1 MRATFAIQ
9 KFNPETDAHPHVEE
23 YRVDVAWRGN
33 TVLDGLFQIKQEVDG
48 SLTFRASCRSAV
60 CGSCP
65 MVINGRERLACQ
77 TLIADEI
84 DRSGR
89 IEVKPLRQLR
99 VVKDLVVDMDPFWSK
114 VNAITPWLTPKRE
127 AAFVRKTAPTS
138 GRHARGEIGEG
149 VIPRPLVDAVLQNVH
164 QAFHNV
170 DACILCGACVSA
182 CNSLD
187 VSPGFLGP
195 AALAKAYRFVA
206 DPREGEG
213 RERLAR
219 LTREDGIWDC
229 VRCNFCVEVCPK
241 DVQPME
247 AIIRLRREAIRAGLT
262 DHPGATHV
270 TAFMDIV
277 RREGRL
283 NEARMPLAMV
293 WPNLFRLLKIL
304 PLGLRMFVKGKVPP
318 FFQRPIKGIREIR
331 RLFTLRETSK

>member
-33 TVLDGLFQIKQEVDG
+33 TVLDALFQIKQEVDG
-48 SLTFRASCRSAV
+48 SLTFRASCRSAI

-99 VVKDLVVDMDPFWSK
+99 VVKDLVVEMDPFWSK
-114 VNAITPWLTPKRE
+114 VNAITPWLTPK
-127 AAFVRKTAPTS
+127 
-138 GRHARGEIGEG
+138 GEIGEV
-149 VIPRPLVDAVLQNVH
+149 VIPQDVH

-206 DPREGEG
+206 DPREGEQ

-293 WPNLFRLLKIL
+293 WPNLFRMLKIL
-304 PLGLRMFVKGKVPP
+304 PLGLKMFVKGKVPA

-331 RLFTLRETSK
+331 RLFKLRETFK

>member
-33 TVLDGLFQIKQEVDG
+33 TVLDALFQIKQEVDG
-48 SLTFRASCRSAV
+48 SLTFRASCRSAI

-99 VVKDLVVDMDPFWSK
+99 VVKDLVVEMDPFWSK
-114 VNAITPWLTPKRE
+114 VNAITPWLTPK
-127 AAFVRKTAPTS
+127 
-138 GRHARGEIGEG
+138 GEIDEV
-149 VIPRPLVDAVLQNVH
+149 VIPQNVH
-164 QAFHNV
+164 QAFYNV

-206 DPREGEG
+206 DPREGER

-219 LTREDGIWDC
+219 LTRDDGIWDC

-304 PLGLRMFVKGKVPP
+304 PLGLRMFVKGKVPA

-331 RLFTLRETSK
+331 RLFKLRETVK

>member
-1 MRATFAIQ
+1 
-9 KFNPETDAHPHVEE
+9 
-23 YRVDVAWRGN
+23 
-33 TVLDGLFQIKQEVDG
+33 
-48 SLTFRASCRSAV
+48 
-60 CGSCP
+60 
-65 MVINGRERLACQ
+65 MVI
-77 TLIADEI
+77 
-84 DRSGR
+84 
-89 IEVKPLRQLR
+89 P
-99 VVKDLVVDMDPFWSK
+99 
-114 VNAITPWLTPKRE
+114 
-127 AAFVRKTAPTS
+127 
-138 GRHARGEIGEG
+138 
-149 VIPRPLVDAVLQNVH
+149 QNVH

>member
-48 SLTFRASCRSAV
+48 SLTFRASCRSAI

-99 VVKDLVVDMDPFWSK
+99 VVKDLVVEMDPFWSK
-114 VNAITPWLTPKRE
+114 VNAITPWLTPK
-127 AAFVRKTAPTS
+127 V
-138 GRHARGEIGEG
+138 EIGEV
-149 VIPRPLVDAVLQNVH
+149 VIPQNVH

-206 DPREGEG
+206 DPREGER
-213 RERLAR
+213 RERLEY
-219 LTREDGIWDC
+219 LTQEHGIWDC

-270 TAFMDIV
+270 TAFMNIV

-293 WPNLFRLLKIL
+293 WPNLFRMLKIL
-304 PLGLRMFVKGKVPP
+304 PLGLKMFVKGKVPA
-318 FFQRPIKGIREIR
+318 FFHRPIKGIREIR
-331 RLFTLRETSK
+331 RLFTLRETFK

>member
-1 MRATFAIQ
+1 
-9 KFNPETDAHPHVEE
+9 
-23 YRVDVAWRGN
+23 
-33 TVLDGLFQIKQEVDG
+33 
-48 SLTFRASCRSAV
+48 
-60 CGSCP
+60 

-99 VVKDLVVDMDPFWSK
+99 VVKDLVVEMDPFWSK
-114 VNAITPWLTPKRE
+114 VNAITPWLTPK
-127 AAFVRKTAPTS
+127 
-138 GRHARGEIGEG
+138 GEIGEV
-149 VIPRPLVDAVLQNVH
+149 VIPRPLVGAVLQNVH

-206 DPREGEG
+206 DPREGER

-293 WPNLFRLLKIL
+293 WPNLFRMLKIL
-304 PLGLRMFVKGKVPP
+304 PLGLKMFVKGKVPA

-331 RLFTLRETSK
+331 RLFTLRETFK

>member
-33 TVLDGLFQIKQEVDG
+33 TVLDALFQIKQEVDG
-48 SLTFRASCRSAV
+48 SLTFRASCRSAI

-99 VVKDLVVDMDPFWSK
+99 VVKDLVVEMDPFWSK
-114 VNAITPWLTPKRE
+114 VNAITPWLTPK
-127 AAFVRKTAPTS
+127 
-138 GRHARGEIGEG
+138 GEIGEV
-149 VIPRPLVDAVLQNVH
+149 VIPQNVH
-164 QAFHNV
+164 QAFYNV

-206 DPREGEG
+206 DPREGER

-219 LTREDGIWDC
+219 LTRDDGIWDC

-293 WPNLFRLLKIL
+293 WPNLFRMVKIL

-331 RLFTLRETSK
+331 RLFKLRETFK

>member
-9 KFNPETDAHPHVEE
+9 KFNPETDAHPHMEE

-33 TVLDGLFQIKQEVDG
+33 TVLDALFQIKQEVDG
-48 SLTFRASCRSAV
+48 SLTFRASCRSAI

-99 VVKDLVVDMDPFWSK
+99 VVKDLVVEMEPFWSK
-114 VNAITPWLTPKRE
+114 VNAITPWLTPK
-127 AAFVRKTAPTS
+127 
-138 GRHARGEIGEG
+138 GEVGEV
-149 VIPRPLVDAVLQNVH
+149 VIPQDVHGRLLVPFNQT
-164 QAFHNV
+164 FYNV
-170 DACILCGACVSA
+170 DACIMCGACVSA

-206 DPREGEG
+206 DPREGER
-213 RERLAR
+213 RERLER

-247 AIIRLRREAIRAGLT
+247 AIIRLRHEAIREGLI
-262 DHPGATHV
+262 DHPGATHI

-304 PLGLRMFVKGKVPP
+304 PLGFKMFVKGKVPA

-331 RLFTLRETSK
+331 RLFTLRETFK

>member
-9 KFNPETDAHPHVEE
+9 KFNPEIDARPHLEE
-23 YRVDVAWRGN
+23 YRLDVAWRGN
-33 TVLDGLFQIKQEVDG
+33 TVLDGLFQIKHQLDG
-48 SLTFRASCRSAV
+48 SLTFRASCRSAI

-99 VVKDLVVDMDPFWSK
+99 VVKDLVVEMDPFWNK

-127 AAFVRKTAPTS
+127 AAFVR
-138 GRHARGEIGEG
+138 HARGEIGEV
-149 VIPRPLVDAVLQNVH
+149 VIPQNVH
-164 QAFHNV
+164 QTFYNV

-206 DPREGEG
+206 DPREGER
-213 RERLAR
+213 RERLER

-247 AIIRLRREAIRAGLT
+247 AIIRLRREAIREGLT
-262 DHPGATHV
+262 EHPGATHI

-293 WPNLFRLLKIL
+293 WPNLFRMLKIL
-304 PLGLRMFVKGKVPP
+304 PLGLKMFVKGKVPS

-331 RLFTLRETSK
+331 RLFKLRETFK

>member
-48 SLTFRASCRSAV
+48 SLTFRASCRSAI

-99 VVKDLVVDMDPFWSK
+99 VVKDLVVEMDPFWSK
-114 VNAITPWLTPKRE
+114 VNAITPWLTP
-127 AAFVRKTAPTS
+127 T
-138 GRHARGEIGEG
+138 GELGEV
-149 VIPRPLVDAVLQNVH
+149 VIPQNVH

>member
-9 KFNPETDAHPHVEE
+9 KFNPETDAHPHMEE

-33 TVLDGLFQIKQEVDG
+33 TVLDALFQIKQEVDG
-48 SLTFRASCRSAV
+48 SLTFRASCRSAI

-99 VVKDLVVDMDPFWSK
+99 VVKDLVVEMDPFWSK
-114 VNAITPWLTPKRE
+114 VNAITPWLTPK
-127 AAFVRKTAPTS
+127 
-138 GRHARGEIGEG
+138 GEIGEV
-149 VIPRPLVDAVLQNVH
+149 VIPQNVH

-206 DPREGEG
+206 DPREGER
-213 RERLAR
+213 RERLEY
-219 LTREDGIWDC
+219 LTQEHGIWDC

-304 PLGLRMFVKGKVPP
+304 PLGLKMFVKGKVPA

-331 RLFTLRETSK
+331 RLFTLRETFK

>member
-48 SLTFRASCRSAV
+48 SLTFRASCRSAI

-89 IEVKPLRQLR
+89 IEVRPLRQLR
-99 VVKDLVVDMDPFWSK
+99 VVKDLVVEMDPFWSK
-114 VNAITPWLTPKRE
+114 VNAITPWLTP
-127 AAFVRKTAPTS
+127 T
-138 GRHARGEIGEG
+138 GELSEV

>member
-1 MRATFAIQ
+1 MRATFTIQ
-9 KFNPETDAHPHVEE
+9 KFNPEIDAHPHLEE
-23 YRVDVAWRGN
+23 YRLDVAWRGN
-33 TVLDGLFQIKQEVDG
+33 TVLDALFQIKHQLDG
-48 SLTFRASCRSAV
+48 SLTFRASCRSAI

-99 VVKDLVVDMDPFWSK
+99 VVKDLVVEMEPFWSK
-114 VNAITPWLTPKRE
+114 VNAITPWLTPK
-127 AAFVRKTAPTS
+127 
-138 GRHARGEIGEG
+138 GELGEV
-149 VIPRPLVDAVLQNVH
+149 VIPQNVH
-164 QAFHNV
+164 QAFYNV

-182 CNSLD
+182 CSSLD

-206 DPREGEG
+206 DPREGA
-213 RERLAR
+213 RRARLAR

-247 AIIRLRREAIRAGLT
+247 AIIRLRREAIHAGLT
-262 DHPGATHV
+262 DHPGATHI

-277 RREGRL
+277 KHEGRL
-283 NEARMPLAMV
+283 NEARMPVAMV
-293 WPNLFRLLKIL
+293 WPNLFRMAKIL
-304 PLGLRMFVKGKVPP
+304 PLGLKMFVKGKVPAL
-318 FFQRPIKGIREIR
+318 FQRPIKGIREIR
-331 RLFTLRETSK
+331 RLFKLRETSK

>member
-1 MRATFAIQ
+1 
-9 KFNPETDAHPHVEE
+9 
-23 YRVDVAWRGN
+23 
-33 TVLDGLFQIKQEVDG
+33 
-48 SLTFRASCRSAV
+48 
-60 CGSCP
+60 
-65 MVINGRERLACQ
+65 
-77 TLIADEI
+77 
-84 DRSGR
+84 
-89 IEVKPLRQLR
+89 
-99 VVKDLVVDMDPFWSK
+99 

-138 GRHARGEIGEG
+138 GRHARGEIGEV
-149 VIPRPLVDAVLQNVH
+149 VIPQNVH

-206 DPREGEG
+206 DPREGER
-213 RERLAR
+213 RERLEY
-219 LTREDGIWDC
+219 LTQEHGIWDC

-304 PLGLRMFVKGKVPP
+304 PLGLKMFVKGKVPA
-318 FFQRPIKGIREIR
+318 FFHRPIKGIREIR
-331 RLFTLRETSK
+331 RLFALRETSK

>member
-9 KFNPETDAHPHVEE
+9 KFNPETDAHPHMEE

-33 TVLDGLFQIKQEVDG
+33 TVLDALFQIKQEVDG
-48 SLTFRASCRSAV
+48 SLTFRASCRSAI

-99 VVKDLVVDMDPFWSK
+99 VVKDLVVEMDPFWSK
-114 VNAITPWLTPKRE
+114 VNAITPWLTPK
-127 AAFVRKTAPTS
+127 
-138 GRHARGEIGEG
+138 GEIGEV
-149 VIPRPLVDAVLQNVH
+149 VIPQNVH

-206 DPREGEG
+206 DPREGER

-304 PLGLRMFVKGKVPP
+304 PLGLKMFVKGKVPA

-331 RLFTLRETSK
+331 RLFTLRETFK